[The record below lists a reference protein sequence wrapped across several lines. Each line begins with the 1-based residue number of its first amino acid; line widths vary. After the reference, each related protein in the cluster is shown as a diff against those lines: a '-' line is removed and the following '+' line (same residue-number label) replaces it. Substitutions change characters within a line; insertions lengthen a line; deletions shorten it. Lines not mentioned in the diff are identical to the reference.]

1 VNEPDPTN
9 GTRASERGYLSIG
22 EVLLLLQ
29 DEFPDVT
36 ISKIRFLESQGLIE
50 PERTPSGYR
59 KFFDTDVERL
69 RYILREQK
77 DHYLPLRVIK
87 HRLDTEPTGPLSRLL
102 DPTDPQGM
110 DTPDGPDPADD
121 APGGG
126 DGSHNGTRPI
136 GDPEDETR
144 GAARSAP
151 RDDDDDPEEA
161 GAAGSSRSGGTEQL
175 LGADE
180 LRRHTGLSATELRE
194 LEQYGIVSSRLV
206 SGEVLYPPE
215 EVEVARTTVTFLR
228 RGVEPRHL
236 RMYRQAVEREVSLF
250 EQMVVPYLKQR
261 NPHARKLAEETL
273 EALADAGGALR
284 AALVRHRLRDLLEG

>member
-9 GTRASERGYLSIG
+9 GSRGHERGYLSIG

-59 KFFDTDVERL
+59 KFFDSDVERL

-87 HRLDTEPTGPLSRLL
+87 HRLDAEPTGPLSRLL

-110 DTPDGPDPADD
+110 DAPADGDPDDAYDAGAGVNGEGSRNGTGPYEDADVERADVDPDPG
-121 APGGG
+121 PGRV
-126 DGSHNGTRPI
+126 DG
-136 GDPEDETR
+136 
-144 GAARSAP
+144 
-151 RDDDDDPEEA
+151 EA
-161 GAAGSSRSGGTEQL
+161 L
-175 LGADE
+175 LGADD
-180 LRRHTGLSATELRE
+180 LRRHTGLSAAELRE
-194 LEQYGIVSSRLV
+194 LEQYGIVTSRLV
-206 SGEVLYPPE
+206 SGEVLYPRE
-215 EVEVARTTVTFLR
+215 EIDVARTTVAFLR

-250 EQMVVPYLKQR
+250 EQMVLPYLKQR
-261 NPHARKLAEETL
+261 NPQARKLAAVTL
-273 EALADAGGALR
+273 DELADAGGGLR
-284 AALVRHRLRDLLEG
+284 AALVRNRVRDLLDG